1 MCGRYAFFSP
11 SEAIAQLMDIEDAP
25 EIEPRYNIAPSQYV
39 PVVRL
44 SREGQRRLGMLHWG
58 LIPYWAKDK
67 SIGYKMI
74 NARSETLT
82 QKPAFRE
89 AFKRRR
95 CLIPADGF
103 YEWRTL
109 AGKKV
114 PFFVTMKN
122 GQPFAMAGLWER
134 WRESE
139 DAEPLD
145 SCTIITTQ
153 PNELVSELH
162 DRMPAIVPPEHF
174 GAWLDR
180 EVRDT
185 EALGELIETYRSDA
199 MRVAAASTLVNN
211 PANEG
216 PELLE
221 QSDL

>member
-44 SREGQRRLGMLHWG
+44 SREGQRSLGMLHWG

-174 GAWLDR
+174 GPWLDR

>member
-1 MCGRYAFFSP
+1 
-11 SEAIAQLMDIEDAP
+11 MDIEDAP

-39 PVVRL
+39 PAVRV

-185 EALGELIETYRSDA
+185 EALAELIETCPSDA
-199 MRVAAASTLVNN
+199 MRIAAASTLVNN